1 MVEKWGCLDC
11 NVSLFASPPHIAG
24 PKYVL
29 LCCTVIPTLTY
40 SLHMADTCVAE
51 VDLHTALNGSFD
63 HHQHF
68 LHHQCMHACM
78 HHFQH
83 NDSYLPIIISPSISR
98 ARNMCCF
105 VAMCNDSHHHHTLLA
120 RNMFCWCC
128 TVHPALTTS
137 HLLSPIGRH
146 MCCWMH
152 HHQLTSF
159 ITNAPFPWHQSWL
172 FAIHYH
178 H

>member
-1 MVEKWGCLDC
+1 MFGW
-11 NVSLFASPPHIAG
+11 
-24 PKYVL
+24 
-29 LCCTVIPTLTY
+29 CCTVLPTLTY

-83 NDSYLPIIISPSISR
+83 NDSYLPIIISPSVSR

-105 VAMCNDSHHHHTLLA
+105 VAMCNGSDITTTHCLPEICFADVAL
-120 RNMFCWCC
+120 C
-128 TVHPALTTS
+128 T
-137 HLLSPIGRH
+137 LLSPSLTYSLHGRH
-146 MCCWMH
+146 MCCWGWPAQLRWMH
-152 HHQLTSF
+152 HHQHFLHHHCTICS
-159 ITNAPFPWHQSWL
+159 IIIMIVCQS
-172 FAIHYH
+172 
-178 H
+178 